1 MYGLPDRGRT
11 WALTGGAEGVRL
23 RNPQGG
29 RESKGVSLRTP
40 ALPCTGRGLE
50 LERVRACQ
58 RAAQRIRLSRL
69 GFRPLRT
76 NALRFRPSGAFFEG
90 QPLLPT
96 GGLWALSRT
105 PTNQRF
111 RTPTNQRFR
120 NQRFRTPTNQRF
132 RNQRFRSPN
141 QRNDGDDSRAQPR
154 RVVTQ
159 AHPFTPADSGRCNV
173 RVVVAA
179 V

>member
-1 MYGLPDRGRT
+1 MVCGLPDRGRT

-50 LERVRACQ
+50 RERVRACQ

-96 GGLWALSRT
+96 GGLWALPRT
-105 PTNQRF
+105 PT
-111 RTPTNQRFR
+111 

-159 AHPFTPADSGRCNV
+159 AHPFTPANSGRCNV